1 MHVSILSI
9 ICMAISACIS
19 IGLPIVLFVYFRK
32 KYSAKYLPM
41 IIGAAAFIIFVLV
54 LERSVHLLVF
64 AKTALKENPVLY
76 IVYGVLM
83 AGVFEESARFICFN
97 IVKKKYDGIGAALSY
112 GVGHG
117 GIEAILLSGVA
128 MVTNIVFC
136 VILNTGNA
144 EVLTGKLQG
153 SALDKMNEAIHTL
166 VSSVPYLFLLSGIE
180 RILAICTQLSLSVL
194 VFYSVYGKNRYG
206 KNRTWLFPLA
216 ILLHAIIDI
225 PAAAAQ
231 AGVLKSI
238 LLIEGIVGVCAIA
251 VVLLAMSVHKKLRGA
266 LLLSYTGSNKII

>member
-1 MHVSILSI
+1 MQVSILSI
-9 ICMAISACIS
+9 ICMAISAFIS
-19 IGLPIVLFVYFRK
+19 IGLPIVLFIHFRK
-32 KYSAKYLPM
+32 KYSAKFLPM
-41 IIGAAAFIIFVLV
+41 IIGVAAFIIFVLV

-64 AKTALKENPVLY
+64 AKTAIRENPFIY

-83 AGVFEESARFICFN
+83 AGIFEETARFICFR
-97 IVKKKYDGIGAALSY
+97 ILRKKYGGIGTALSY

-117 GIEAILLSGVA
+117 GIEAILLSGLVMIA
-128 MVTNIVFC
+128 NMVYC

-144 EVLTGKLQG
+144 EMLTGKLQG
-153 SALDKMNEAIHTL
+153 AALDKMNEAMHTL
-166 VSSVPYLFLLSGIE
+166 VSTSPYLFLVSGME
-180 RILAICTQLSLSVL
+180 RIFAVCIQLSLSVL
-194 VFYSVYGKNRYG
+194 VFYSVYGKNSFG

-238 LLIEGIVGVCAIA
+238 LLVEGIVCVCAIA
-251 VVLLAMSVHKKLRGA
+251 IVLLAMNVHKKLRG
-266 LLLSYTGSNKII
+266 T